1 MTTEGILGDEGIQGD
16 QIAQDIST
24 LFTRAI
30 QGPADHTFCYP
41 ARPPR
46 GTRWRPPCCSAPACT
61 PCIGTATRPTSRRSR
76 SRTRQFWKDLPSN
89 WDELRVLEASMSEY
103 ATYARKARGEDVWFA
118 GSISA
123 IDRELQMPLDFLTPG
138 QQYVAEVYEDEIG
151 LSGTS
156 SDKNSSPLI
165 CISYLVDSTDT
176 MYYPMAYGTGYAV
189 RFRPATAEDA
199 GLPVYNM
206 NAERLQNHLAGL
218 DSLKESDYTV
228 ATWQRLEEAIAA
240 AMRCWNPAMRS
251 RMSRR
256 RKR

>member
-1 MTTEGILGDEGIQGD
+1 MGI
-16 QIAQDIST
+16 
-24 LFTRAI
+24 R
-30 QGPADHTFCYP
+30 
-41 ARPPR
+41 
-46 GTRWRPPCCSAPACT
+46 
-61 PCIGTATRPTSRRSR
+61 
-76 SRTRQFWKDLPSN
+76 
-89 WDELRVLEASMSEY
+89 
-103 ATYARKARGEDVWFA
+103 
-118 GSISA
+118 
-123 IDRELQMPLDFLTPG
+123 DR
-138 QQYVAEVYEDEIG
+138 YVAEVYEDEIG

-240 AMRCWNPAMRS
+240 ANALLESGNAITDCLLYTSPARH
-251 RMSRR
+251 R
-256 RKR
+256 